1 MGRTGELVKSVFSKS
16 RSVSAHDGN
25 IKSIAM
31 DKKSWSLVK
40 SYFCVD
46 EVNSVLA
53 EEDSASV
60 RSSEATVTQPIKDEE
75 IHQEIQSESYE
86 EQITERED
94 VNQARCSQK
103 DDAAIVIQSAFRG
116 FLARRQFQETKRFCK
131 RESSEESKPFTESGG
146 TSVEVETGASTEKYR
161 LQDETAPFHPRVHQK
176 SKTQISKQKEEWN
189 DSTVSSNIAKLRIQH
204 RQEATTRRERA
215 LAYAFSQ
222 QLRTCTSKKKQ
233 AQSDS
238 RQPNLGWSWLERWMA
253 TRQPE
258 SSVEDLRSNSLRA
271 NYSHQAS
278 FNTKKK
284 DDVGGEEKESCGSNE
299 ITVGLDGVIVNG
311 ETSNDGHGAS
321 TNRLKAARTV
331 SRRKTVP
338 SCQHTTA
345 PTKVSRKDILRE
357 VGKEKQ
363 VQQLHMGEK

>member
-1 MGRTGELVKSVFSKS
+1 
-16 RSVSAHDGN
+16 
-25 IKSIAM
+25 M
-31 DKKSWSLVK
+31 DKKRWSLVK
-40 SYFCVD
+40 SYFCAD

-75 IHQEIQSESYE
+75 IHQEIESEAYE
-86 EQITERED
+86 EKITERED
-94 VNQARCSQK
+94 VNQARCSQT

-116 FLARRQFQETKRFCK
+116 FVARRQFHETKRSPK
-131 RESSEESKPFTESGG
+131 RESSEESKQWTESGG
-146 TSVEVETGASTEKYR
+146 TSVEVQTGASTEKYGI
-161 LQDETAPFHPRVHQK
+161 QDETASFHSRAHQK
-176 SKTQISKQKEEWN
+176 SKTQISKQKEEWD
-189 DSTVSSNIAKLRIQH
+189 DSTISSNIAKLRIQH

-233 AQSDS
+233 AHRDA

-258 SSVEDLRSNSLRA
+258 SSGEDLTSKSLRP

-278 FNTKKK
+278 FSTKKK
-284 DDVGGEEKESCGSNE
+284 VDVGGEEKESCGSNE
-299 ITVGLDGVIVNG
+299 ISVGLDGVIVNR
-311 ETSNDGHGAS
+311 ETTKDGHRPHR
-321 TNRLKAARTV
+321 NRLKAARTV

-338 SCQHTTA
+338 SCQYTTA
-345 PTKVSRKDILRE
+345 TTKVSKKDIQRE
-357 VGKEKQ
+357 AGKEEK
-363 VQQLHMGEK
+363 VNERSMGAMKCKESSQISSAHSERECSLVLV